1 MPEKLGVLFI
11 ANAGIY
17 QNAPVAGIYQQATHG
32 PVAQV
37 IVIGRIEFLPHY
49 FGHYAK
55 HGAAI
60 KLKIT
65 GVDAMQ
71 FHELEFAFLQL
82 QCTKAATNQ

>member
-1 MPEKLGVLFI
+1 MPEKFRILFV
-11 ANAGIY
+11 ANAGINKY
-17 QNAPVAGIYQQATHG
+17 ASGAGIYQQATHS

-37 IVIGRIEFLPHY
+37 IVIGRVEFLPHY

-60 KLKIT
+60 KFKIT
-65 GVDAMQ
+65 GIDAMQ